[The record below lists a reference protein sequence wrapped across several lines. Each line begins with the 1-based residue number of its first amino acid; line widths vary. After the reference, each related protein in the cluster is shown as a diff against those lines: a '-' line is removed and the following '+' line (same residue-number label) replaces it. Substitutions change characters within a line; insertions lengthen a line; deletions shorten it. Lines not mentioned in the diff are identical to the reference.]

1 MAGDQLNA
9 LPRGYET
16 HGYRIEDVLGSGGFG
31 ITYRACETSIG
42 RTVAV
47 KEYLPAGVALR
58 GRDSASVLPISSDDR
73 PTFEWG
79 LDRFRTEAQ
88 TLVPF
93 RHPNIVKV
101 LRFFE
106 ANGTAYMVMDYEE
119 GESLECVLDREGAL
133 DEARIRS
140 FLMPLLDG
148 LAEVHALGFLHRDI
162 KPDNIYL
169 RDDGRPVLLDFGAAR
184 QALGVRS
191 HSLTAIVTS
200 GYAPYE
206 QYESDGDQGPWTD
219 IYAMGAVLY
228 AGIGGDV
235 PPESTMRLSAY
246 ARDRGDPMIPATTLG
261 MGQYS
266 IAFLEAID
274 GALQIMEHDRPQTV
288 HEWQQWLADGAPAQM
303 REPARTPVPANIGQP
318 SKTVV
323 TLDSYRS
330 AAPPRKSGA
339 RRIAALAAI
348 SVLLASGVA
357 SGGYYAYDSLRESY
371 ATYERTIAQERAT
384 ARAARREAEALGK
397 RRAVETAG
405 RKRAAAIE
413 ARQRAEAEKRRL
425 EAEARR
431 AEQEAKRTV
440 ETKKQFAAERR
451 RAELARREAE
461 KERRRAGIEARR
473 RAATEATRELEDRQR
488 RQITAARRLA
498 IEALRRKQL
507 AERRKFES
515 ELKKERQARERAEAA
530 LRKYRA
536 EQRKRELAE
545 RIQRAQRRKQ
555 TVERRGQTVERRRQT
570 VERRGQT
577 VERRG
582 QTVERR
588 GQTVERRRQTVE
600 RRTPPGSNQRRAE
613 ISTGKQG
620 REPSARSKP
629 RRYAEAGNPWRT
641 NDGRPQVA
649 RVGAARLFGR
659 WCGPRGAI
667 RFTRSHMIARRY
679 DNGEVGRFQLAGYHV
694 GPRSIVVQYL
704 MPDGMYRRAFG
715 RFSGDARRMTE
726 LAQKQPGYPWRRV
739 AAPWH
744 RC

>member
-16 HGYRIEDVLGSGGFG
+16 HGYRIENVLGSGGFG
-31 ITYRACETSIG
+31 ITYKACETSIG

-58 GRDSASVLPISSDDR
+58 GRDSATVLPISSDDR

-119 GESLECVLDREGAL
+119 GESLECILDREGAL

-169 RDDGRPVLLDFGAAR
+169 RNDGQPVLLDFGAAR

-200 GYAPYE
+200 GYAPHE

-228 AGIGGDV
+228 ASIGGDV

-261 MGQYS
+261 MGQFS

-288 HEWQQWLADGAPAQM
+288 HEWRQWLADGVPAHL
-303 REPARTPVPANIGQP
+303 REPAQAREQAKTPIPANIP
-318 SKTVV
+318 KIAEPAKTVV

-330 AAPPRKSGA
+330 ASPPRRSGA
-339 RRIAALAAI
+339 RRIAALAAL

-371 ATYERTIAQERAT
+371 ANYERTIAQERAT
-384 ARAARREAEALGK
+384 ARAARREAEALAK
-397 RRAVETAG
+397 RRADEARLREAEAAA
-405 RKRAAAIE
+405 RKRRAAIE
-413 ARQRAEAEKRRL
+413 AKKRAEAEKRRL

-431 AEQEAKRTV
+431 AKQEAKRTA

-451 RAELARREAE
+451 RAALARREAE
-461 KERRRAGIEARR
+461 KERRRAAIEARK

-488 RQITAARRLA
+488 RRITVARRRE
-498 IEALRRKQL
+498 IEAMRRKQL

-515 ELKKERQARERAEAA
+515 ALKKERQARERAEAA

-536 EQRKRELAE
+536 EQRKRKLAE
-545 RIQRAQRRKQ
+545 RTRRTRRTRAQRGAQ
-555 TVERRGQTVERRRQT
+555 AVARRGQSPERRKHT
-570 VERRGQT
+570 SVRRKQAPL
-577 VERRG
+577 RRN
-582 QTVERR
+582 
-588 GQTVERRRQTVE
+588 
-600 RRTPPGSNQRRAE
+600 TPGRIQRRAE

-620 REPSARSKP
+620 REPSTRSNP
-629 RRYAEAGNPWRT
+629 RRYAEAGNPWRR

-659 WCGPRGAI
+659 WCGPRGAM
-667 RFTRSHMIARRY
+667 RFTRSHMVARRY

-704 MPDGMYRRAFG
+704 MPDGMHRLAFG
-715 RFSGDARRMTE
+715 RFSKGARRMIE

-739 AAPWH
+739 GAPWH

>member
-31 ITYRACETSIG
+31 ITYRARETSIG

-58 GRDSASVLPISSDDR
+58 GRDSATVLPISSDDR

-133 DEARIRS
+133 DEMRIRD

-169 RDDGRPVLLDFGAAR
+169 RNDGRPVLLDFGAAR

-200 GYAPYE
+200 GYAPHE

-228 AGIGGDV
+228 TAIGGEV

-274 GALQIMEHDRPQTV
+274 GALQIMEHERPQTV
-288 HEWQQWLADGAPAQM
+288 HEWRQWLSDGAPAHLRMPEQM
-303 REPARTPVPANIGQP
+303 REQGKTPVPANIPLPLNIPAPANVDQP
-318 SKTVV
+318 PKTVI

-330 AAPPRKSGA
+330 ASPPRKSGA
-339 RRIAALAAI
+339 RRIAALAAV

-371 ATYERTIAQERAT
+371 ASYERTIAQERAT
-384 ARAARREAEALGK
+384 ARAARREAEALAK
-397 RRAVETAG
+397 RRAEEARLRKLEEAK

-413 ARQRAEAEKRRL
+413 AKQRAEAEKRRL

-431 AEQEAKRTV
+431 AEQEAKRAA
-440 ETKKQFAAERR
+440 EAKKQFEAERR

-461 KERRRAGIEARR
+461 KERRRAAIEARR

-488 RQITAARRLA
+488 
-498 IEALRRKQL
+498 
-507 AERRKFES
+507 
-515 ELKKERQARERAEAA
+515 
-530 LRKYRA
+530 
-536 EQRKRELAE
+536 
-545 RIQRAQRRKQ
+545 
-555 TVERRGQTVERRRQT
+555 
-570 VERRGQT
+570 
-577 VERRG
+577 
-582 QTVERR
+582 
-588 GQTVERRRQTVE
+588 
-600 RRTPPGSNQRRAE
+600 
-613 ISTGKQG
+613 
-620 REPSARSKP
+620 
-629 RRYAEAGNPWRT
+629 
-641 NDGRPQVA
+641 
-649 RVGAARLFGR
+649 
-659 WCGPRGAI
+659 
-667 RFTRSHMIARRY
+667 
-679 DNGEVGRFQLAGYHV
+679 
-694 GPRSIVVQYL
+694 
-704 MPDGMYRRAFG
+704 
-715 RFSGDARRMTE
+715 
-726 LAQKQPGYPWRRV
+726 
-739 AAPWH
+739 
-744 RC
+744 